1 MDASGASAVIHL
13 AGVSETE
20 LNAALTE
27 PAALLVNVFID
38 GNSNGERGVYE
49 RRLAGVTLEAIRVT
63 ETGEAVAATALSD
76 ENGDASFTT
85 LVPGTY
91 KVRAL
96 SLIHIW
102 IIWRHS
108 PRQAPFMKWIRP
120 RSR

>member
-1 MDASGASAVIHL
+1 M
-13 AGVSETE
+13 
-20 LNAALTE
+20 
-27 PAALLVNVFID
+27 NVFID

-91 KVRAL
+91 KVRATL
-96 SLIHIW
+96 PDGYGFGKKGKELRATSSIMEQSSETVQESEMMTLV
-102 IIWRHS
+102 RGETT
-108 PRQAPFMKWIRP
+108 QMGVGVNTMAP
-120 RSR
+120 